1 VNEGSGQVS
10 ETCRVLITG
19 AGGLLGSPL
28 ARRFALDPA
37 WQTIALDKGGLEIT
51 DGNAVER
58 VTRREM
64 PSLIINCAAY
74 TKVDACEQ
82 EKELAQRVNGEGA
95 GIVAAAAANIGAR
108 LIHISTDYVFDG
120 TSALP
125 YREDQPPAPADSLC
139 WYGRSKLLGEQAVT
153 RRHRSPLI
161 VRTAWVFGED
171 GPCFPKTILRLAKE
185 RPELRVVNDQVGSP
199 TYAKDLADAIYRLA
213 HSPKIA
219 GVMHVTNSDICT
231 WYDFAR
237 EILRVAGIGTPVRPI
252 STAEFPTPAKRPAF
266 SVLDNRRFVQT
277 VGAPLRSWREAVAEF
292 LAASAG

>member
-1 VNEGSGQVS
+1 MS
-10 ETCRVLITG
+10 ETSRVLITG
-19 AGGLLGSPL
+19 AGGLLGRPL
-28 ARRFALDPA
+28 ARRFALDKA
-37 WQTIALDKGGLEIT
+37 WQTVALDRAGLDIT
-51 DGNAVER
+51 DAEAVGH
-58 VTRREM
+58 VVDREK
-64 PSLIINCAAY
+64 PGLIINCAAF

-95 GIVAAAAANIGAR
+95 GIVAAAAAKIGAR

-125 YREDQPPAPADSLC
+125 YREDQPPAPPEMLC

-153 RRHRSPLI
+153 GRHPSPLI

-199 TYAKDLADAIYRLA
+199 TYARDLADAIYRLA
-213 HSPKIA
+213 QLSEATGI
-219 GVMHVTNSDICT
+219 MHATNSDICT

-237 EILRVAGIGTPVRPI
+237 EILRVAGIGTPVRPV

-277 VGAPLRSWREAVAEF
+277 VGAPLRSWREAIADF
-292 LAASAG
+292 LAGSAG

>member
-1 VNEGSGQVS
+1 MS
-10 ETCRVLITG
+10 ETSRVLITG

-28 ARRFALDPA
+28 ARRFALDPS
-37 WQTIALDKGGLEIT
+37 WRTIALDKAGLDIT
-51 DGNAVER
+51 DEDAVAR
-58 VTRREM
+58 AMNREK
-64 PSLIINCAAY
+64 PRLIINCAAF

-82 EKELAQRVNGEGA
+82 EKELAQRVNGAGA
-95 GIVAAAAANIGAR
+95 GNVAAAAAKIGAR

-125 YREDQPPAPADSLC
+125 YREDEPPAPADSLC
-139 WYGRSKLLGEQAVT
+139 SYGRSKLMGEQAVT
-153 RRHRSPLI
+153 GRHPSPLI

-213 HSPKIA
+213 QLPEA
-219 GVMHVTNSDICT
+219 TGVMHVTNSDICT

-237 EILRVAGIGTPVRPI
+237 EILGVAGIGTPVRPV

>member
-1 VNEGSGQVS
+1 VS
-10 ETCRVLITG
+10 ETSRVLITG
-19 AGGLLGSPL
+19 ASGLLGRPL
-28 ARRFALDPA
+28 ARRFALDPS
-37 WQTIALDKGGLEIT
+37 WRTIALDKAGLDIT
-51 DGNAVER
+51 DEDAVAR
-58 VTRREM
+58 AMNREK
-64 PSLIINCAAY
+64 PGLIINCAAF

-82 EKELAQRVNGEGA
+82 ERELSQRVNGAGA
-95 GIVAAAAANIGAR
+95 GNVAAAAAKIGAR

-120 TSALP
+120 SSALP
-125 YREDQPPAPADSLC
+125 YREDEPPAPADSLC
-139 WYGRSKLLGEQAVT
+139 SYGRSKLMGEQAVT
-153 RRHRSPLI
+153 GRHRSPLI

-199 TYAKDLADAIYRLA
+199 TYARDLADAIYRLA
-213 HSPKIA
+213 QLPEIT

-237 EILRVAGIGTPVRPI
+237 EILRVAGIGTPIRPI

-266 SVLDNRRFVQT
+266 SVLDNRRFVQM

>member
-1 VNEGSGQVS
+1 MS
-10 ETCRVLITG
+10 ESSRVLITG
-19 AGGLLGSPL
+19 AGGLLGRPL
-28 ARRFALDPA
+28 ARRFALDRA
-37 WQTIALDKGGLEIT
+37 WHTIALDRAGLNIT
-51 DGNAVER
+51 DAEAVGHVVER
-58 VTRREM
+58 EK
-64 PSLIINCAAY
+64 PGLIINCAAF

-95 GIVAAAAANIGAR
+95 GIVAAAAAKIGAR

-125 YREDQPPAPADSLC
+125 YREDQPPAPPEMLC

-153 RRHRSPLI
+153 SRHPSSLI

-199 TYAKDLADAIYRLA
+199 TYAKDLADAIYRLGQLPEA
-213 HSPKIA
+213 T
-219 GVMHVTNSDICT
+219 GMMHVTNSDICT

-237 EILRVAGIGTPVRPI
+237 EILRVAGLDTPIRPV
-252 STAEFPTPAKRPAF
+252 STKEFPTPAKRPAF
-266 SVLDNRRFVQT
+266 SVLDNRRFVLMA
-277 VGAPLRSWREAVAEF
+277 GAPLRSWREAVGEF